1 MFSEEKEEHLK
12 EYVEPTA
19 STPSAS
25 PANVS
30 NISTAAQSGDVPQ
43 DDVDEDGYSIKP
55 KWETQTI
62 KKGELIK
69 YIHIVVFY
77 KLKLFVRDFFL
88 NIILSF
94 IYCGPLRGPKK
105 KRQHNW
111 DLLFYNL
118 GFVLDNFWKSIVSI
132 YLNLLQKIFHKC
144 SLWKYKSDFFY
155 WINNFICVIF
165 LPLKLFLPLNINA
178 SCLT

>member
-77 KLKLFVRDFFL
+77 KLNLFVRDFFKYYF
-88 NIILSF
+88 IIHLLWARRK
-94 IYCGPLRGPKK
+94 G
-105 KRQHNW
+105 HNTTETCCFTILDLYW
-111 DLLFYNL
+111 TISGSLLFRY
-118 GFVLDNFWKSIVSI
+118 I
-132 YLNLLQKIFHKC
+132 
-144 SLWKYKSDFFY
+144 
-155 WINNFICVIF
+155 
-165 LPLKLFLPLNINA
+165 
-178 SCLT
+178 